1 MNRNRKKK
9 NRKKETGAVVSLLLA
24 SSLAF
29 GGCGTAVTS
38 SSSVNAESASTESTG
53 ETSADN
59 AAATSESTDSENA
72 MESAS
77 DINFDLELTESTI
90 DTEFT
95 DREKSGSYKVSE
107 AVKIT
112 LNKTTAT
119 VSGSGAKADGST
131 ITITEEG
138 VYIVSGTLEDGQII
152 VDASDSDKVQIV
164 LDGVNINCETN
175 AAIYVREADKVFIT
189 LAENSSNTLGGGNE
203 YTQIDDN
210 TVDGVI
216 FSKSDL
222 VCNGTGS
229 LTIEADYKHGIVSK
243 DDLVIT
249 GGTYKITAADNG
261 ITAKDQLKILDG
273 SFDIDAANSAVK
285 AKNADNAELGNI
297 YIAGGIF
304 TIEAEQ
310 DGFHATGS
318 IVVDDGTITVNSGD
332 DGFHAELD
340 TIIRGGTILVE
351 KSNEGLE
358 GKRVVV
364 NGGDITVNA
373 SDDGINA
380 ANSGDDGANAAN
392 SGDDGANA
400 ANSGDGGVNAANS
413 GDDGANATNPGANA
427 AGSGD
432 DDSNAASSN
441 NDSSA
446 AVNSGDDSS
455 ISGAADGKEPPQMPP
470 DTENGSDMQ
479 PSQDFD
485 PENAPSG
492 GNAPQ
497 NFDPGNAPSDGD
509 APQMMQGGPGG
520 GGNSELYIKITGGTL
535 TVSADGDG
543 LDSNG
548 GLLVTGGTTIVYGPT
563 SDGDSALD
571 YDGSAIVSGGILA
584 AIGSAGMVESFD
596 EASTQPVITYY
607 CTETQSADTTITLT
621 DSDGSALFTVTPE
634 KAYASIVLTCPEMK
648 LDATYTLAAGTDN
661 EEITLTDI
669 ITTAGTRSVKTMS
682 DPEGGKM
689 PNNSDN
695 KGTPPSKPS
704 DTAE

>member
-38 SSSVNAESASTESTG
+38 ASFVNTESASTESTG

-59 AAATSESTDSENA
+59 AAATSESTASENA

-164 LDGVNINCETN
+164 LDGVHINCETN
-175 AAIYVREADKVFIT
+175 AAIYVREADKGFIT

-273 SFDIDAANSAVK
+273 SFDIDVANSAVK

-332 DGFHAELD
+332 DGFHADLD
-340 TIIRGGTILVE
+340 TVIHGGTILVE

-373 SDDGINA
+373 SDDGI
-380 ANSGDDGANAAN
+380 NAAN

>member
-1 MNRNRKKK
+1 MRRPEGRNYNESKQKEK

-38 SSSVNAESASTESTG
+38 SSSVNAESARTESTG

-59 AAATSESTDSENA
+59 ADTTSESTDSENA

-95 DREKSGSYKVSE
+95 DREKSGSYKASE

-119 VSGSGAKADGST
+119 VSGSGVKADGST

-164 LDGVNINCETN
+164 LDGVHINCKTN

-189 LAENSSNTLGGGNE
+189 LAENSSNALGGGNE

-216 FSKSDL
+216 FSKSNL

-249 GGTYKITAADNG
+249 GGTYKIAAADNG
-261 ITAKDQLKILDG
+261 ITAKDQIKILNG

-285 AKNADNAELGNI
+285 AKNTDDAELGNI

-340 TIIRGGTILVE
+340 TVIHGRTILVE

-364 NGGDITVNA
+364 NGGDITINA

-380 ANSGDDGANAAN
+380 ANSGDDG
-392 SGDDGANA
+392 
-400 ANSGDGGVNAANS
+400 VNAI
-413 GDDGANATNPGANA
+413 NPGANA
-427 AGSGD
+427 VGSGD

-446 AVNSGDDSS
+446 AVNSGDDGS
-455 ISGAADGKEPPQMPP
+455 ISGEADGKEPQQMPP

-485 PENAPSG
+485 PENAPSD

-509 APQMMQGGPGG
+509 APQKMQGGPGG

-571 YDGSAIVSGGILA
+571 YDGSAIATGGTLA
-584 AIGSAGMVESFD
+584 AIGSAGMTESFSED
-596 EASTQPVITYY
+596 STQPVITYY
-607 CTETQSADTTITLT
+607 CTETQSAATTITLT
-621 DSDGSALFTVTPE
+621 DSDGSALFTIAPE
-634 KAYASIVLTCPEMK
+634 KAYASIVFTCSEMK
-648 LDATYTLAAGTDN
+648 LDATYTLTAGTDN

-682 DPEGGKM
+682 DPKGGKM
-689 PNNSDN
+689 SNNSDN

>member
-38 SSSVNAESASTESTG
+38 ASFVNTESASTESTG

-59 AAATSESTDSENA
+59 AAATSESTASENA

-95 DREKSGSYKVSE
+95 DREKSGSYKALE

-138 VYIVSGTLEDGQII
+138 VYVVSGTLEDGQII

-164 LDGVNINCETN
+164 LDGVHINCKTN

-216 FSKSDL
+216 FSKSNL
-222 VCNGTGS
+222 ICNGTGS

-249 GGTYKITAADNG
+249 GGTYKIAAADNG
-261 ITAKDQLKILDG
+261 ITAKDQIKILNG

-285 AKNADNAELGNI
+285 AKNTDDAELGNI

-340 TIIRGGTILVE
+340 TVIHGGTILVE

-364 NGGDITVNA
+364 NGGDITINA

-380 ANSGDDGANAAN
+380 ANSGDDG
-392 SGDDGANA
+392 
-400 ANSGDGGVNAANS
+400 VNAI
-413 GDDGANATNPGANA
+413 NPGANA
-427 AGSGD
+427 VGSGD

-446 AVNSGDDSS
+446 VVNSGDDGS
-455 ISGAADGKEPPQMPP
+455 ISGEADGKEPQQMPP

-485 PENAPSG
+485 PENAPSD

-509 APQMMQGGPGG
+509 APQKMQGGPGG

-571 YDGSAIVSGGILA
+571 YDGSAIATGGTLA
-584 AIGSAGMVESFD
+584 AIGSAGMTESFSED
-596 EASTQPVITYY
+596 STQPVITYY
-607 CTETQSADTTITLT
+607 CTETQSAATTITLT
-621 DSDGSALFTVTPE
+621 DSDGSALFTIAPE
-634 KAYASIVLTCPEMK
+634 KAYASIVFTCSEMK
-648 LDATYTLAAGTDN
+648 LDATYTLTAGTDN

-682 DPEGGKM
+682 DPKGGKM
-689 PNNSDN
+689 SNNSDN

>member
-1 MNRNRKKK
+1 MNRNRNK

-38 SSSVNAESASTESTG
+38 SSSVNAESARTESTG

-59 AAATSESTDSENA
+59 ADTTSESTDSENA

-77 DINFDLELTESTI
+77 DIDFDLELTESTI

-95 DREKSGSYKVSE
+95 DREKSGSYKASE

-112 LNKTTAT
+112 LNKTTVT

-138 VYIVSGTLEDGQII
+138 VYVVSGTLEDGQII

-164 LDGVNINCETN
+164 LEGVNINCETN

-216 FSKSDL
+216 FSKSNL

-229 LTIEADYKHGIVSK
+229 LTIEADYKHGIVSR

-273 SFDIDAANSAVK
+273 IFDIDAANSAVK
-285 AKNADNAELGNI
+285 AKNADDAELGNI

-318 IVVDDGTITVNSGD
+318 MVVDDGTITVNSGD

-340 TIIRGGTILVE
+340 TVIHGGTILVE
-351 KSNEGLE
+351 ESYEGLE

-373 SDDGINA
+373 SND
-380 ANSGDDGANAAN
+380 
-392 SGDDGANA
+392 
-400 ANSGDGGVNAANS
+400 GVNAV
-413 GDDGANATNPGANA
+413 
-427 AGSGD
+427 GSGD

-455 ISGAADGKEPPQMPP
+455 ISGAADGKEPSQMPP

-497 NFDPGNAPSDGD
+497 SFDPGNAPSDGN
-509 APQMMQGGPGG
+509 APQKMQGGPGG

-571 YDGSAIVSGGILA
+571 YDGSAIATGGTLA
-584 AIGSAGMVESFD
+584 AIGSAGMTESFD

-607 CTETQSADTTITLT
+607 GTETQSADTTITLT

-648 LDATYTLAAGTDN
+648 LDATYTLAAGTGN

-704 DTAE
+704 NTAE

>member
-1 MNRNRKKK
+1 MRRPEGRNYNESKQKEK

-38 SSSVNAESASTESTG
+38 SSSVNAESARTESTG

-59 AAATSESTDSENA
+59 ADTTSESTDSENA

-95 DREKSGSYKVSE
+95 DREKSGSYKASE

-119 VSGSGAKADGST
+119 VSGSGVKADGST

-164 LDGVNINCETN
+164 LDGVHINCKTN

-216 FSKSDL
+216 FSKSNL

-249 GGTYKITAADNG
+249 GGTYKIAAADNG
-261 ITAKDQLKILDG
+261 ITAKDQIKILNG

-285 AKNADNAELGNI
+285 AKNTDDAELGNI

-340 TIIRGGTILVE
+340 TVIHGGTILVE

-364 NGGDITVNA
+364 NGGDITINA

-380 ANSGDDGANAAN
+380 ANSGDDG
-392 SGDDGANA
+392 
-400 ANSGDGGVNAANS
+400 VNAI
-413 GDDGANATNPGANA
+413 NPGANA
-427 AGSGD
+427 VGSGD

-446 AVNSGDDSS
+446 AVNSGDDGS
-455 ISGAADGKEPPQMPP
+455 ISGEADGKEPQQMPP
-470 DTENGSDMQ
+470 DTENGSDM
-479 PSQDFD
+479 
-485 PENAPSG
+485 
-492 GNAPQ
+492 
-497 NFDPGNAPSDGD
+497 
-509 APQMMQGGPGG
+509 
-520 GGNSELYIKITGGTL
+520 
-535 TVSADGDG
+535 
-543 LDSNG
+543 
-548 GLLVTGGTTIVYGPT
+548 
-563 SDGDSALD
+563 
-571 YDGSAIVSGGILA
+571 
-584 AIGSAGMVESFD
+584 
-596 EASTQPVITYY
+596 
-607 CTETQSADTTITLT
+607 
-621 DSDGSALFTVTPE
+621 
-634 KAYASIVLTCPEMK
+634 
-648 LDATYTLAAGTDN
+648 
-661 EEITLTDI
+661 
-669 ITTAGTRSVKTMS
+669 
-682 DPEGGKM
+682 
-689 PNNSDN
+689 
-695 KGTPPSKPS
+695 
-704 DTAE
+704 

>member
-1 MNRNRKKK
+1 MNRNRNK

-38 SSSVNAESASTESTG
+38 SSSVNAESARTESTG

-59 AAATSESTDSENA
+59 ADTTSESTDSENA

-77 DINFDLELTESTI
+77 DIDFDLELTESTI

-95 DREKSGSYKVSE
+95 DREKSGSYKASE

-112 LNKTTAT
+112 LNKTTVT

-138 VYIVSGTLEDGQII
+138 VYVVSGTLEDGQII

-164 LDGVNINCETN
+164 LEGVNINCETN

-216 FSKSDL
+216 FSKSNL

-229 LTIEADYKHGIVSK
+229 LTIEADYKHGIVSR

-273 SFDIDAANSAVK
+273 IFDIDAANSAVK
-285 AKNADNAELGNI
+285 AKNADDAELGNI

-318 IVVDDGTITVNSGD
+318 MVVDDGTITVNSGD

-340 TIIRGGTILVE
+340 TVIHGGTILVE
-351 KSNEGLE
+351 ESYEGLE

-373 SDDGINA
+373 SND
-380 ANSGDDGANAAN
+380 
-392 SGDDGANA
+392 
-400 ANSGDGGVNAANS
+400 GVNAV
-413 GDDGANATNPGANA
+413 
-427 AGSGD
+427 GSGD

-497 NFDPGNAPSDGD
+497 SFDPGNAPSDGN
-509 APQMMQGGPGG
+509 APQKMQGGPGG

-571 YDGSAIVSGGILA
+571 YDGSAIATGGTLA
-584 AIGSAGMVESFD
+584 AIGSAGMTESFD

-607 CTETQSADTTITLT
+607 GTETQSADTTITLT
-621 DSDGSALFTVTPE
+621 DSDGGALFTVTPE

-648 LDATYTLAAGTDN
+648 LDATYTLAAGTGN

-704 DTAE
+704 NTAE

>member
-9 NRKKETGAVVSLLLA
+9 NRKKETGAVGSLLLA

-38 SSSVNAESASTESTG
+38 ASFVNTESASTESTG

-59 AAATSESTDSENA
+59 AAATSESTVSENA

-95 DREKSGSYKVSE
+95 DREKSGSYKALE

-138 VYIVSGTLEDGQII
+138 VYVVSGTLEDGQII

-164 LDGVNINCETN
+164 LDGVHINCETN

-216 FSKSDL
+216 FSKSNL

-249 GGTYKITAADNG
+249 GGTYKIAAADNG
-261 ITAKDQLKILDG
+261 ITAKDQIKILNG

-285 AKNADNAELGNI
+285 AKNTDDAELGNI

-340 TIIRGGTILVE
+340 TVIHGGTILVE

-364 NGGDITVNA
+364 NGGDITINA

-380 ANSGDDGANAAN
+380 ANSGDDG
-392 SGDDGANA
+392 
-400 ANSGDGGVNAANS
+400 VNAI
-413 GDDGANATNPGANA
+413 NPGANA
-427 AGSGD
+427 VGSGD

-446 AVNSGDDSS
+446 AVNSGDDGS
-455 ISGAADGKEPPQMPP
+455 ISGEADGKEPQQMPP

-485 PENAPSG
+485 PENAPSD

-509 APQMMQGGPGG
+509 APQKMQGGPGG

-571 YDGSAIVSGGILA
+571 YDGSAIATGGTLA
-584 AIGSAGMVESFD
+584 AIGSAGMTESFSED
-596 EASTQPVITYY
+596 STQPVITYY
-607 CTETQSADTTITLT
+607 CTETQSAATTITLT
-621 DSDGSALFTVTPE
+621 DSDGSALFTIAPE
-634 KAYASIVLTCPEMK
+634 KAYASIVFTCSEMK
-648 LDATYTLAAGTDN
+648 LDATYTLTAGTDN

-682 DPEGGKM
+682 DPKGGKM
-689 PNNSDN
+689 SNNSDN

>member
-1 MNRNRKKK
+1 MNRNRNK
-9 NRKKETGAVVSLLLA
+9 NRKKETGAVVSLFLV

-29 GGCGTAVTS
+29 GGCGTVVTS
-38 SSSVNAESASTESTG
+38 SSSVNAESARTESTG

-59 AAATSESTDSENA
+59 ADTTSESTDSENA

-95 DREKSGSYKVSE
+95 DREKSGSYKASE

-285 AKNADNAELGNI
+285 AKNTDDTELGNI
-297 YIAGGIF
+297 YIAGGVF
-304 TIEAEQ
+304 TVKAEQ

-340 TIIRGGTILVE
+340 TVIHGGTIFVE
-351 KSNEGLE
+351 KSYEGLE

-373 SDDGINA
+373 SNDGV
-380 ANSGDDGANAAN
+380 NAAN

-413 GDDGANATNPGANA
+413 GDDGANTTNPGANA
-427 AGSGD
+427 VGSGD

-446 AVNSGDDSS
+446 AVNSGDDGS
-455 ISGAADGKEPPQMPP
+455 ISGEADGKEPPQMPP

-497 NFDPGNAPSDGD
+497 
-509 APQMMQGGPGG
+509 MMQRGSGG

-548 GLLVTGGTTIVYGPT
+548 GLFVTGGTTIVYGPT

-571 YDGSAIVSGGILA
+571 YDGSAIVTGGTLA
-584 AIGSAGMVESFD
+584 AIGSAGMTESFD

-607 CTETQSADTTITLT
+607 GTETQSADTTITLT

-634 KAYASIVLTCPEMK
+634 KVYASIVLTCPEMK

-682 DPEGGKM
+682 DPKGGKM

-695 KGTPPSKPS
+695 KGTPPSKPN

>member
-1 MNRNRKKK
+1 MNRNRNK
-9 NRKKETGAVVSLLLA
+9 NRKKETGAVVSLFLV

-38 SSSVNAESASTESTG
+38 SSSVNTESTSTESTG

-59 AAATSESTDSENA
+59 AAATSESTASENA

-95 DREKSGSYKVSE
+95 DREKSGSYKASE

-119 VSGSGAKADGST
+119 VSGSGVKADGST

-164 LDGVNINCETN
+164 LDGVHINCETN

-203 YTQIDDN
+203 YSQIDDN

-249 GGTYKITAADNG
+249 GGTYKIAAADNG

-340 TIIRGGTILVE
+340 TVIHGGTILVE
-351 KSNEGLE
+351 KSYEGLE

-373 SDDGINA
+373 SDDG
-380 ANSGDDGANAAN
+380 
-392 SGDDGANA
+392 
-400 ANSGDGGVNAANS
+400 
-413 GDDGANATNPGANA
+413 ANA

-441 NDSSA
+441 DDSSA
-446 AVNSGDDSS
+446 VVNSGDDSS
-455 ISGAADGKEPPQMPP
+455 ISGTADGKEPPQMPP

-485 PENAPSG
+485 PENAPFDE
-492 GNAPQ
+492 NTPQ
-497 NFDPGNAPSDGD
+497 DFDPGNAPSDGD
-509 APQMMQGGPGG
+509 APQKMQGGPGG

-634 KAYASIVLTCPEMK
+634 KAYASIVLTCPEIK

-695 KGTPPSKPS
+695 KGIPPSKPS
-704 DTAE
+704 NTAE

>member
-1 MNRNRKKK
+1 MRRPEGRNYNESKQKEK

-38 SSSVNAESASTESTG
+38 SSSVNAESARTESTG

-59 AAATSESTDSENA
+59 ADTTSESTDSENA

-95 DREKSGSYKVSE
+95 DREKSGSYKASE

-119 VSGSGAKADGST
+119 VSGSGVKADGST

-164 LDGVNINCETN
+164 LDGVHINCKTN

-210 TVDGVI
+210 TVDGGI
-216 FSKSDL
+216 FSKSNL

-249 GGTYKITAADNG
+249 GGTYKIAAADNG
-261 ITAKDQLKILDG
+261 ITAKDQIKILNG
-273 SFDIDAANSAVK
+273 SFDIDAANSAFK
-285 AKNADNAELGNI
+285 AKNTDDAELGNI

-340 TIIRGGTILVE
+340 TVIHGGTILVE

-364 NGGDITVNA
+364 NGGDITINA

-380 ANSGDDGANAAN
+380 ANSGDDG
-392 SGDDGANA
+392 
-400 ANSGDGGVNAANS
+400 VNAI
-413 GDDGANATNPGANA
+413 NPGANA
-427 AGSGD
+427 VGSGD

-446 AVNSGDDSS
+446 AVNSGDDGS
-455 ISGAADGKEPPQMPP
+455 ISGEADGKEPQQMPP

-485 PENAPSG
+485 PENAPSD

-509 APQMMQGGPGG
+509 APQKMQGGPGG

-571 YDGSAIVSGGILA
+571 YDGSAIATGGTLA
-584 AIGSAGMVESFD
+584 AIGSAGMTESFSED
-596 EASTQPVITYY
+596 STQPVITYY
-607 CTETQSADTTITLT
+607 CTETQSAATTITLT
-621 DSDGSALFTVTPE
+621 DSDGSALFTIAPE
-634 KAYASIVLTCPEMK
+634 KAYASIVFTCSEMK
-648 LDATYTLAAGTDN
+648 LDATYTLTAGTDN

-682 DPEGGKM
+682 DPKGGKM
-689 PNNSDN
+689 SNNSDN

>member
-38 SSSVNAESASTESTG
+38 ASFVNTESASTESTG

-59 AAATSESTDSENA
+59 AAATSESTASENA
-72 MESAS
+72 IESAS
-77 DINFDLELTESTI
+77 DIDFDLELTESTI

-95 DREKSGSYKVSE
+95 DREKSGSYKASE

-119 VSGSGAKADGST
+119 VSGRGAKADGST

-138 VYIVSGTLEDGQII
+138 VYVVSGTLEDGQII

-164 LDGVNINCETN
+164 LNGVNINCETN
-175 AAIYVREADKVFIT
+175 ATIYVREADKVFIT

-285 AKNADNAELGNI
+285 AKNTDDTELGNI

-332 DGFHAELD
+332 DGFHADLD
-340 TIIRGGTILVE
+340 TVIHGGTILVE
-351 KSNEGLE
+351 KSYEGLE

-373 SDDGINA
+373 SDDG
-380 ANSGDDGANAAN
+380 
-392 SGDDGANA
+392 
-400 ANSGDGGVNAANS
+400 
-413 GDDGANATNPGANA
+413 ANA

-441 NDSSA
+441 DDSSA
-446 AVNSGDDSS
+446 VVNSGDDSS
-455 ISGAADGKEPPQMPP
+455 ISGTADGKEPPQMPP

-497 NFDPGNAPSDGD
+497 DFDPGNAPSDGD

-571 YDGSAIVSGGILA
+571 YDGSAIVTGGTLA
-584 AIGSAGMVESFD
+584 AIGSAGMTESFD
-596 EASTQPVITYY
+596 EASTKPVITYY
-607 CTETQSADTTITLT
+607 CTETQSADTIITLT
-621 DSDGSALFTVTPE
+621 DSDGSALFTVQHRFDLPR
-634 KAYASIVLTCPEMK
+634 
-648 LDATYTLAAGTDN
+648 N
-661 EEITLTDI
+661 ETGRNVYSGCRYRQRRDHPH
-669 ITTAGTRSVKTMS
+669 GHHHHRRNPVC
-682 DPEGGKM
+682 
-689 PNNSDN
+689 
-695 KGTPPSKPS
+695 
-704 DTAE
+704 

>member
-95 DREKSGSYKVSE
+95 DREKSGSYKASE

-373 SDDGINA
+373 SDDGI
-380 ANSGDDGANAAN
+380 NAAN

>member
-1 MNRNRKKK
+1 MNRNRNK
-9 NRKKETGAVVSLLLA
+9 NRKKETGAVVSLFLV

-138 VYIVSGTLEDGQII
+138 VYVVSGTLEDGQII

-164 LDGVNINCETN
+164 LDGVHINCETN

-373 SDDGINA
+373 SDDGI
-380 ANSGDDGANAAN
+380 NAAN

>member
-38 SSSVNAESASTESTG
+38 ASFVNTESASTESTG

-59 AAATSESTDSENA
+59 AAATSESTASENA

-95 DREKSGSYKVSE
+95 DREKSGSYKALE

-138 VYIVSGTLEDGQII
+138 VYVVSGTLEDGQII

-164 LDGVNINCETN
+164 LDGVHINCETN

-249 GGTYKITAADNG
+249 GGTYKIAAADNG
-261 ITAKDQLKILDG
+261 ITAKDQIKILNG

-285 AKNADNAELGNI
+285 AKNTDDAELGNI

-340 TIIRGGTILVE
+340 TVIHGGTILVE

-364 NGGDITVNA
+364 NGGDITINA

-380 ANSGDDGANAAN
+380 ANSGDDG
-392 SGDDGANA
+392 
-400 ANSGDGGVNAANS
+400 VNAI
-413 GDDGANATNPGANA
+413 NPGANA
-427 AGSGD
+427 VGSGD

-446 AVNSGDDSS
+446 AVNSGDDGS
-455 ISGAADGKEPPQMPP
+455 ISGEADGKEPQQMPP

-485 PENAPSG
+485 PENAPSD

-509 APQMMQGGPGG
+509 APQKMQGGPGG

-571 YDGSAIVSGGILA
+571 YDGSAIATGGTLA
-584 AIGSAGMVESFD
+584 AIGSAGMTESFSED
-596 EASTQPVITYY
+596 STQPVITYY
-607 CTETQSADTTITLT
+607 CTETQSAATTITLT
-621 DSDGSALFTVTPE
+621 DSDGSALFTIAPE
-634 KAYASIVLTCPEMK
+634 KAYASIVFTCSEMK
-648 LDATYTLAAGTDN
+648 LDATYTLTAGTDN

-682 DPEGGKM
+682 DPKGGKM
-689 PNNSDN
+689 SNNSDN

>member
-1 MNRNRKKK
+1 MNRNRNK
-9 NRKKETGAVVSLLLA
+9 NRKKETGAVVSLFLV

-38 SSSVNAESASTESTG
+38 SSSVNTESTSTESTG

-59 AAATSESTDSENA
+59 AAATSESTASENA

-95 DREKSGSYKVSE
+95 DREKSGSYKASE

-119 VSGSGAKADGST
+119 VSGSGVKADGST

-164 LDGVNINCETN
+164 LDGVHINCETN

-249 GGTYKITAADNG
+249 GGTYKIAAADNG
-261 ITAKDQLKILDG
+261 ITAKNQIKILDG

-340 TIIRGGTILVE
+340 TVIHGGTILVE

-364 NGGDITVNA
+364 NGGDITINA

-380 ANSGDDGANAAN
+380 ASSNDDSSAVVNSGDDG
-392 SGDDGANA
+392 
-400 ANSGDGGVNAANS
+400 
-413 GDDGANATNPGANA
+413 
-427 AGSGD
+427 
-432 DDSNAASSN
+432 
-441 NDSSA
+441 
-446 AVNSGDDSS
+446 S

-497 NFDPGNAPSDGD
+497 DFDPGNAPSDGD
-509 APQMMQGGPGG
+509 APQMMQRGPGG

-571 YDGSAIVSGGILA
+571 YDGSAIVTGGTLA
-584 AIGSAGMVESFD
+584 AIGSAGMTESFD

-648 LDATYTLAAGTDN
+648 LDATYTLAVGTDN

>member
-392 SGDDGANA
+392 SGD
-400 ANSGDGGVNAANS
+400 GGVNAANS

-441 NDSSA
+441 DDSSA
-446 AVNSGDDSS
+446 VVNSGDDSS

>member
-38 SSSVNAESASTESTG
+38 SSSVNAESARTESTG

-59 AAATSESTDSENA
+59 ADTTSESTDSENA

-95 DREKSGSYKVSE
+95 DREKSGSYKASE

-138 VYIVSGTLEDGQII
+138 VYVVSGTLEDGQII

-164 LDGVNINCETN
+164 LDGVHINCETN

-261 ITAKDQLKILDG
+261 ITAKDQIKILNG

-285 AKNADNAELGNI
+285 AKNTDDAELGNI

-332 DGFHAELD
+332 DGFHADLD
-340 TIIRGGTILVE
+340 TVIHGGTILVE
-351 KSNEGLE
+351 KSYEGLE

-373 SDDGINA
+373 SDDG
-380 ANSGDDGANAAN
+380 
-392 SGDDGANA
+392 
-400 ANSGDGGVNAANS
+400 
-413 GDDGANATNPGANA
+413 ANA

-441 NDSSA
+441 DDSSA
-446 AVNSGDDSS
+446 VVNSGDDSS
-455 ISGAADGKEPPQMPP
+455 ISGTADGKEPPQMPP

-479 PSQDFD
+479 PSQD
-485 PENAPSG
+485 
-492 GNAPQ
+492 
-497 NFDPGNAPSDGD
+497 FDPGNAPSDGD

-571 YDGSAIVSGGILA
+571 YDGSAIVTGGTLA
-584 AIGSAGMVESFD
+584 AIGSAGMTESFD

-607 CTETQSADTTITLT
+607 CTETQSADTAITLT

-648 LDATYTLAAGTDN
+648 LGATYTLAAGTDN

-695 KGTPPSKPS
+695 KGIPPSKPS

>member
-1 MNRNRKKK
+1 MRRPEGRNYNESKQKEK

-38 SSSVNAESASTESTG
+38 ASFVNTESASTESTG

-59 AAATSESTDSENA
+59 ADTTSESTDSENA

-95 DREKSGSYKVSE
+95 DREKSGSYKASE

-119 VSGSGAKADGST
+119 VSGSGVKADGST

-164 LDGVNINCETN
+164 LDGVHINCKTN

-216 FSKSDL
+216 FSKSNL

-249 GGTYKITAADNG
+249 GGTYKIAAADNG
-261 ITAKDQLKILDG
+261 ITAKDQIKILNG

-285 AKNADNAELGNI
+285 AKNTDDAELGNI

-340 TIIRGGTILVE
+340 TVIHGGTILVE

-364 NGGDITVNA
+364 NGGDITINA

-380 ANSGDDGANAAN
+380 ANSGDDG
-392 SGDDGANA
+392 
-400 ANSGDGGVNAANS
+400 VNAI
-413 GDDGANATNPGANA
+413 NPGANA
-427 AGSGD
+427 VGSGD

-446 AVNSGDDSS
+446 AVNSGDDGS
-455 ISGAADGKEPPQMPP
+455 ISGEADGKEPQQMPP

-485 PENAPSG
+485 PENAPSD

-509 APQMMQGGPGG
+509 APQKMQGGPGG

-571 YDGSAIVSGGILA
+571 YDGSAIATGGTLA
-584 AIGSAGMVESFD
+584 AIGSAGMTESFSED
-596 EASTQPVITYY
+596 STQPVITYY
-607 CTETQSADTTITLT
+607 CTETQSADTAITLT
-621 DSDGSALFTVTPE
+621 DSDGSALFTIAPE
-634 KAYASIVLTCPEMK
+634 KAYASIVFTCSEMK
-648 LDATYTLAAGTDN
+648 LDATYTLTAGTDN

-682 DPEGGKM
+682 DPKGGKM
-689 PNNSDN
+689 SNNSDN

>member
-1 MNRNRKKK
+1 MMQSQQIPMTFQRYETKYMLSPIMARKLRKSLLGHLQMDEYGLDTICSIYYDTPDHQLIRRSLEKPVYKEKLRLRSYGPAKETSPIYVELKKK
-9 NRKKETGAVVSLLLA
+9 YEGIVYKR
-24 SSLAF
+24 
-29 GGCGTAVTS
+29 
-38 SSSVNAESASTESTG
+38 
-53 ETSADN
+53 
-59 AAATSESTDSENA
+59 
-72 MESAS
+72 
-77 DINFDLELTESTI
+77 
-90 DTEFT
+90 
-95 DREKSGSYKVSE
+95 RERMILSE

-131 ITITEEG
+131 ITITEKG
-138 VYIVSGTLEDGQII
+138 VYVVSGTLEDGQII

-285 AKNADNAELGNI
+285 AKNTDDTELGNI
-297 YIAGGIF
+297 YIAGGVF
-304 TIEAEQ
+304 TVKAEQ

-340 TIIRGGTILVE
+340 TVIHGGTILVE

-364 NGGDITVNA
+364 NGGDITINA

-380 ANSGDDGANAAN
+380 ANSGDDGANAI
-392 SGDDGANA
+392 
-400 ANSGDGGVNAANS
+400 
-413 GDDGANATNPGANA
+413 NPGANA

-441 NDSSA
+441 DDSSA
-446 AVNSGDDSS
+446 VVNSGDDGS
-455 ISGAADGKEPPQMPP
+455 ISGAADGKKPPQMPP

-485 PENAPSG
+485 PENAPSD
-492 GNAPQ
+492 GN
-497 NFDPGNAPSDGD
+497 

-520 GGNSELYIKITGGTL
+520 GGNSELYIKIAGGTL

-596 EASTQPVITYY
+596 EDSTQPVVTYY

>member
-1 MNRNRKKK
+1 MNRNRNK
-9 NRKKETGAVVSLLLA
+9 NRKKETGAVVSLFLV

-38 SSSVNAESASTESTG
+38 SSSVNTESTSTESTG

-59 AAATSESTDSENA
+59 AAATSESTASENA

-95 DREKSGSYKVSE
+95 DREKSGSYKASE

-119 VSGSGAKADGST
+119 VSGSGVKADGST

-164 LDGVNINCETN
+164 LDGVHINCETN

-249 GGTYKITAADNG
+249 GGTYKIAAADNG

-340 TIIRGGTILVE
+340 TVIHGGTILVE

-373 SDDGINA
+373 SDDGI
-380 ANSGDDGANAAN
+380 NAAN

>member
-189 LAENSSNTLGGGNE
+189 LAENSSNTLGGGN
-203 YTQIDDN
+203 
-210 TVDGVI
+210 
-216 FSKSDL
+216 
-222 VCNGTGS
+222 
-229 LTIEADYKHGIVSK
+229 
-243 DDLVIT
+243 
-249 GGTYKITAADNG
+249 
-261 ITAKDQLKILDG
+261 
-273 SFDIDAANSAVK
+273 
-285 AKNADNAELGNI
+285 
-297 YIAGGIF
+297 
-304 TIEAEQ
+304 
-310 DGFHATGS
+310 
-318 IVVDDGTITVNSGD
+318 
-332 DGFHAELD
+332 
-340 TIIRGGTILVE
+340 
-351 KSNEGLE
+351 
-358 GKRVVV
+358 
-364 NGGDITVNA
+364 
-373 SDDGINA
+373 
-380 ANSGDDGANAAN
+380 
-392 SGDDGANA
+392 
-400 ANSGDGGVNAANS
+400 
-413 GDDGANATNPGANA
+413 
-427 AGSGD
+427 
-432 DDSNAASSN
+432 
-441 NDSSA
+441 
-446 AVNSGDDSS
+446 
-455 ISGAADGKEPPQMPP
+455 
-470 DTENGSDMQ
+470 
-479 PSQDFD
+479 
-485 PENAPSG
+485 
-492 GNAPQ
+492 
-497 NFDPGNAPSDGD
+497 
-509 APQMMQGGPGG
+509 
-520 GGNSELYIKITGGTL
+520 SELYIKITGGTL

>member
-1 MNRNRKKK
+1 MRRPEGRNYNESKQKEKKTE
-9 NRKKETGAVVSLLLA
+9 KKETGAVVSLLLA

-38 SSSVNAESASTESTG
+38 ASFVNTESASTESTG

-59 AAATSESTDSENA
+59 AAATSESTASENA
-72 MESAS
+72 IESAS
-77 DINFDLELTESTI
+77 DIDFDLELTESTI

-95 DREKSGSYKVSE
+95 DREKSGSYKASE

-138 VYIVSGTLEDGQII
+138 VYVVSGTLEDGQII

-164 LDGVNINCETN
+164 LDGVHINCKTN

-189 LAENSSNTLGGGNE
+189 LAENSRNTLGGGNE

-249 GGTYKITAADNG
+249 GGTYKIAAADNG
-261 ITAKDQLKILDG
+261 ITAKDQIKILDG

-285 AKNADNAELGNI
+285 AKNTDDTELGNI

-318 IVVDDGTITVNSGD
+318 IVVDDGTITVNSGE
-332 DGFHAELD
+332 DGFHADLD
-340 TIIRGGTILVE
+340 TVIHGGTILVE
-351 KSNEGLE
+351 KSYEGLE

-364 NGGDITVNA
+364 NGGDITINA
-373 SDDGINA
+373 SDDDINA
-380 ANSGDDGANAAN
+380 ANSGDDGANAI
-392 SGDDGANA
+392 
-400 ANSGDGGVNAANS
+400 
-413 GDDGANATNPGANA
+413 NPGANA

-509 APQMMQGGPGG
+509 APQKMQGGPGG
-520 GGNSELYIKITGGTL
+520 EGNSELYIKITGGTL

-571 YDGSAIVSGGILA
+571 YDGSAIVTGGTLA
-584 AIGSAGMVESFD
+584 AIGSASMTESFD

-607 CTETQSADTTITLT
+607 STETQSADTTITLT

-648 LDATYTLAAGTDN
+648 LDATYTLTAGTDN

-682 DPEGGKM
+682 DPKGGKM

>member
-38 SSSVNAESASTESTG
+38 ASFVNTESASTESTG

-392 SGDDGANA
+392 SGD
-400 ANSGDGGVNAANS
+400 GGVNAANS

>member
-95 DREKSGSYKVSE
+95 DREKSGSYKASE

-249 GGTYKITAADNG
+249 GGTYKIAAADNG
-261 ITAKDQLKILDG
+261 ITAKDQIKILNG

-285 AKNADNAELGNI
+285 AKNTDDAELGNI

-373 SDDGINA
+373 SDDGI
-380 ANSGDDGANAAN
+380 NAAN

>member
-38 SSSVNAESASTESTG
+38 ASFVNTESASTESTG

-59 AAATSESTDSENA
+59 AAATSESTASENA

-95 DREKSGSYKVSE
+95 DREKSGSYKALE

-138 VYIVSGTLEDGQII
+138 VYVVSGTLEDGQII

-164 LDGVNINCETN
+164 LDGVHINCETN

-189 LAENSSNTLGGGNE
+189 LAKNSSNTLGGGNE

-249 GGTYKITAADNG
+249 GGTYKIAAADNG
-261 ITAKDQLKILDG
+261 ITAKDQIKILDG

-285 AKNADNAELGNI
+285 AKNTDDTELGNI

-332 DGFHAELD
+332 DGFHADLD
-340 TIIRGGTILVE
+340 TVIHGGTILVE
-351 KSNEGLE
+351 KSYEGLE

-373 SDDGINA
+373 SDDG
-380 ANSGDDGANAAN
+380 
-392 SGDDGANA
+392 
-400 ANSGDGGVNAANS
+400 
-413 GDDGANATNPGANA
+413 ANA

-441 NDSSA
+441 DDSSA
-446 AVNSGDDSS
+446 VVNSGDDSS
-455 ISGAADGKEPPQMPP
+455 ISGTADGKEPPQMPP

-479 PSQDFD
+479 PSQD
-485 PENAPSG
+485 
-492 GNAPQ
+492 
-497 NFDPGNAPSDGD
+497 FDPGNAPSDGD

-571 YDGSAIVSGGILA
+571 YDGSAIVTGGTLA
-584 AIGSAGMVESFD
+584 AIGSAGMTESFD

-607 CTETQSADTTITLT
+607 CTETQSADTAITLT

-648 LDATYTLAAGTDN
+648 LGATYTLAAGTDN

-695 KGTPPSKPS
+695 KGIPPSKPS
-704 DTAE
+704 NTAE

>member
-392 SGDDGANA
+392 SGD
-400 ANSGDGGVNAANS
+400 GGVNAANS